1 MVFKDPSGRRLI
13 GNGVYQMAVSTARS
27 GGGIVPSWL
36 SGMRVWLGVA
46 AVVVGVGVG
55 FLVIVFASSPS
66 WVVGGALVACVAALS
81 AFAVWGYRDH
91 RRRAAEAMLA
101 GEPAADSGL
110 WFAVIEVVLGVG
122 VGYLTNVFTSD
133 PSWPVGIAL
142 LAGVAA
148 LVAITVRRS
157 RQTQR
162 SEAAA
167 LRGARD
173 GLLS

>member
-1 MVFKDPSGRRLI
+1 MGGYSETGACE
-13 GNGVYQMAVSTARS
+13 MAVSTPRARGTVAS
-27 GGGIVPSWL
+27 SWL
-36 SGMRVWLGVA
+36 SGMRVWLRVA

-55 FLVIVFASSPS
+55 FLVNVFASSPS
-66 WVVGGALVACVAALS
+66 WAVGVALLAGVAGLAAI
-81 AFAVWGYRDH
+81 AVSGYRDH
-91 RRRAAEAMLA
+91 RRRVAEATLT
-101 GEPAADSGL
+101 GELPADTDL
-110 WFAVIEVVLGVG
+110 RYAVIEVLLGVG